1 MKGVNDMNYSF
12 TQNVTK
18 DDYVAFVTNHIFLS
32 FLRPFNLVLFVIS
45 VGYLLA
51 TPFLTGGDFTFFF
64 VGLGIFVFIFLLAM
78 FVRRNAKKTYDRNP
92 DGFTMTYEVDDQ
104 SLKYM
109 TREGELVKNWPEFY
123 RVKET
128 NDYLFVYIN
137 QHSGLVLVKREI
149 PSDAYRFILQQLEQH
164 VIAKR
169 LKLLKK

>member
-1 MKGVNDMNYSF
+1 MKGVNVMNYTF

-18 DDYVAFVTNHIFLS
+18 EDYVAFVTNHIFLS
-32 FLRPFNLVLFVIS
+32 FLRPFNLILFVIS
-45 VGYLLA
+45 VGYLLV
-51 TPFLTGGDFTFFF
+51 TPFLTGDFTFFF
-64 VGLGIFVFIFLLAM
+64 VGLGIFAFIFLLAL
-78 FVRRNAKKTYDRNP
+78 FVRRNAKKTYERNP
-92 DGFTMTYEVDDQ
+92 DSFTMTYDVDDEA
-104 SLKYM
+104 LKYM

-128 NDYLFVYIN
+128 KDYLFVYVN

>member
-1 MKGVNDMNYSF
+1 MNYTF

-18 DDYVAFVTNHIFLS
+18 EDYVAFVTNHIFLS
-32 FLRPFNLVLFVIS
+32 FLRPFNLILFIVS

-51 TPFLTGGDFTFFF
+51 TPFLTGDFTFFF
-64 VGLGIFVFIFLLAM
+64 VGLGIFAFIFLLAL
-78 FVRRNAKKTYDRNP
+78 FVRRNAKKSYDKNP
-92 DGFTMTYEVDDQ
+92 EGFTMTYEVNEE

-109 TREGELVKNWPEFY
+109 TLEGELIKKWPEFY

-128 NDYLFVYIN
+128 KDYLFVYIN

-149 PSDAYRFILQQLEQH
+149 PSDAYRFILEQLEQH
-164 VIAKR
+164 VITKR

>member
-1 MKGVNDMNYSF
+1 MKYTF

-18 DDYVAFVTNHIFLS
+18 EDYVAFVTNHIFLS
-32 FLRPFNLVLFVIS
+32 FLRPFNLILFIIS
-45 VGYLLA
+45 VGYLLV
-51 TPFLTGGDFTFFF
+51 TPFLTGDFTFFY
-64 VGLGIFVFIFLLAM
+64 VGIGIFAFIFLLAL
-78 FVRRNAKKTYDRNP
+78 FVRRNAKKTYERNP
-92 DGFTMTYEVDDQ
+92 ESFTMTYVVDDE
-104 SLKYM
+104 SLTYM

-149 PSDAYRFILQQLEQH
+149 PSDAYRFIVEQLKQH